1 MFMSEER
8 IRFLISE
15 FKKGNQ
21 GVFDEFFNLTK
32 NQVFYNIFSIVK
44 NAENSEDI
52 LQETYV
58 KFLLNLDQID
68 ENSSILGYLMV
79 ISRNLSLDFLKKHK
93 KLVVPVDGEV
103 VVPSKDENLI
113 DSNMI
118 IECAKK
124 SAKLRKA
131 EEKVKTDLSDKK
143 FTFEGNGKL
152 SDQQIAEIFLEMM
165 RSCPDS
171 IDKTVRSQLLLFYV
185 VRMGDKHEFYTFTC
199 PYRI

>member
-44 NAENSEDI
+44 NSENSEDI

-68 ENSSILGYLMV
+68 ENYSILGSLMF
-79 ISRNLSLDFLKKHK
+79 I
-93 KLVVPVDGEV
+93 
-103 VVPSKDENLI
+103 
-113 DSNMI
+113 
-118 IECAKK
+118 
-124 SAKLRKA
+124 
-131 EEKVKTDLSDKK
+131 
-143 FTFEGNGKL
+143 
-152 SDQQIAEIFLEMM
+152 
-165 RSCPDS
+165 
-171 IDKTVRSQLLLFYV
+171 
-185 VRMGDKHEFYTFTC
+185 
-199 PYRI
+199 

>member
-21 GVFDEFFNLTK
+21 RVFDEFFNLTK
-32 NQVFYNIFSIVK
+32 NQVFCNIFSIVK
-44 NAENSEDI
+44 NTENSEDI

-93 KLVVPVDGEV
+93 KLVVPQDGEV
-103 VVPSKDENLI
+103 IVSTKDENSI
-113 DSNMI
+113 DSNTI

-124 SAKLRKA
+124 ILK
-131 EEKVKTDLSDKK
+131 EKESIFICIGEIK
-143 FTFEGNGKL
+143 KL
-152 SDQQIAEIFLEMM
+152 SFNYMIKSCFL
-165 RSCPDS
+165 
-171 IDKTVRSQLLLFYV
+171 TV
-185 VRMGDKHEFYTFTC
+185 
-199 PYRI
+199 

>member
-21 GVFDEFFNLTK
+21 RVFDEFFNLTK
-32 NQVFYNIFSIVK
+32 NQVFCNIFSIVK
-44 NAENSEDI
+44 NTENSEDI

-93 KLVVPVDGEV
+93 KLVVPQDGEV
-103 VVPSKDENLI
+103 IVSTKDENSI
-113 DSNMI
+113 DSNTI

-124 SAKLRKA
+124 ILKEKESIFICIGEMKIDRKMP
-131 EEKVKTDLSDKK
+131 
-143 FTFEGNGKL
+143 
-152 SDQQIAEIFLEMM
+152 IF
-165 RSCPDS
+165 
-171 IDKTVRSQLLLFYV
+171 V
-185 VRMGDKHEFYTFTC
+185 VFSHNICD
-199 PYRI
+199 I

>member
-1 MFMSEER
+1 MSEER

-93 KLVVPVDGEV
+93 KLVVPQDGEV
-103 VVPSKDENLI
+103 IVSTNDENSI
-113 DSNMI
+113 DSNTI

-124 SAKLRKA
+124 ILK
-131 EEKVKTDLSDKK
+131 EKEFRIFILHTLNEM
-143 FTFEGNGKL
+143 TFEEISSEVKRPLGTVIWSYNNAIKKIRKDLKL
-152 SDQQIAEIFLEMM
+152 WKKLMIE
-165 RSCPDS
+165 
-171 IDKTVRSQLLLFYV
+171 K
-185 VRMGDKHEFYTFTC
+185 
-199 PYRI
+199 